1 MSNYKIKSIEKI
13 EAPDGATYK
22 RWYKFIIA
30 NSYNTIT
37 NIRCGSEK
45 EIRQY
50 ASQTVKRLNE
60 KYLTNCK
67 VKAFN
72 CAANESNASV
82 SF

>member
-1 MSNYKIKSIEKI
+1 MSRYKLKSIEKI
-13 EAPDGATYK
+13 VPPEGATYK

-30 NSYNTIT
+30 NDYNTIT

-45 EIRQY
+45 EVHLY
-50 ASQTVKRLNE
+50 AKQTINRLNE

-67 VKAFN
+67 AKAFN
-72 CAANESNASV
+72 RTANETGMTY